1 MLRALKN
8 QKGFTFIES
17 ILTTLVLSIGLW
29 GTMALFQNAT
39 SNVSTSNWQVIATQL
54 ANEKLENIIADK
66 KFQGYNTIDS
76 TNYPNETLSAPYQG
90 LQRNVTITEVSP
102 ADFSTPE
109 PYSGY
114 KLITVEVVW
123 SQEVGSLGSVN
134 VSTLLT
140 NYT

>member
-1 MLRALKN
+1 MLRLLKN

-17 ILTTLVLSIGLW
+17 ILTTLVLSMGLW

-39 SNVSTSNWQVIATQL
+39 SHVSTSNWQVIATQL

-66 KFQGYNTIDS
+66 KFQGYNIIDS
-76 TNYPNETLSAPYQG
+76 TNYPNETLNAPYQG
-90 LQRNVTITEVSP
+90 VQRNVTIVEVSP

-109 PYSGY
+109 PNSGY
-114 KLITVEVVW
+114 KLVTVEVVW
-123 SQEVGSLGSVN
+123 SQEVGSLGSIN